1 MPWID
6 VSCEWTERDE
16 RKYVFLQINEKTILE
31 ETWFGLFGL
40 NLPCISNTYALICFT
55 NFAEHLIIFVLII
68 TQEDVK
74 FSIDMMNAKLTDEDK
89 IQCNK
94 VIKSYLD
101 GKVADPVS
109 EGKTM

>member
-1 MPWID
+1 MI
-6 VSCEWTERDE
+6 CI
-16 RKYVFLQINEKTILE
+16 F
-31 ETWFGLFGL
+31 FGENDF
-40 NLPCISNTYALICFT
+40 
-55 NFAEHLIIFVLII
+55 FASVTHVLISFTKCRAFNYFCFNI

-109 EGKTM
+109 EGKTI

>member
-1 MPWID
+1 MF
-6 VSCEWTERDE
+6 
-16 RKYVFLQINEKTILE
+16 Y
-31 ETWFGLFGL
+31 
-40 NLPCISNTYALICFT
+40 
-55 NFAEHLIIFVLII
+55 I

-109 EGKTM
+109 EGKTIQLISMIFTVIVTGNLCACSEVEENPIYNN